1 MPSKAHIEFDQ
12 LVHFARKLPKKK
24 WAELK
29 AAVELQ
35 QPEVNTDLVE
45 FLLSAPTF
53 TDEQLDAV
61 AEARESLS
69 RWRAV

>member
-1 MPSKAHIEFDQ
+1 MPSKAQIEFDQ
-12 LVHFARKLPKKK
+12 LVHLARKLPKKR

-29 AAVELQ
+29 AAVEKP
-35 QPEVNTDLVE
+35 QPAVDKDLIE

-53 TDEQLDAV
+53 TDEQLSAIAD
-61 AEARESLS
+61 ARESLS